1 MSDGRAATEAPLDH
15 EKRSSGRGTLIA
27 GIALLVAGLGLAGFA
42 YVMALASAFSS
53 ASGSSSASGFA
64 TVLLVLGGLAT
75 VAGLGLIVAG
85 AAKVTIRADSGVLVA
100 LWCLAA
106 LPSWFVLPMQL
117 HSDVQNCS
125 LRRTDALCDGAA
137 LAPVRQGRSQSV
149 TLRLERP
156 QPGVEFRSVLPDYA
170 PAWTS
175 RHGDEL
181 HALDAWIYVTEKWE
195 LVLYEPPPL
204 RPSDSG
210 NQRWVAYLRERVS
223 GAEERRWIT
232 TERPNAIVA
241 LSDDDLLLQ
250 HGPTSRLM
258 RLSLRTRESEAIAK
272 DGPESIIDGN
282 TFPVVLPDETTLLMN
297 SNREAPRLLRRGAGR
312 LQSVADAAHASAGI
326 FPGRER
332 MIDVVDERGEYDYST
347 WVTPPGRG
355 DAPVVA
361 AQGYTCVG
369 AQSGVCLLDVRDS
382 TRGPDLATRLR
393 AAVDVRVVFG
403 VLVFVAHLVLSWL
416 FWRAHLDVRKRRSSG
431 DDPED
436 AVVTSQRARRAFVLG
451 VLSIASVMLAVWMVG
466 MPG

>member
-1 MSDGRAATEAPLDH
+1 M
-15 EKRSSGRGTLIA
+15 
-27 GIALLVAGLGLAGFA
+27 LLLGGLGLSAFA

-53 ASGSSSASGFA
+53 ASGSSSASGVA
-64 TVLLVLGGLAT
+64 TVVLVLGAI
-75 VAGLGLIVAG
+75 VAIAGLSLLVAG

-100 LWCLAA
+100 LWCLVTI
-106 LPSWFVLPMQL
+106 PSWFVLPIQL

-125 LRRTDALCDGAA
+125 LRRTDAVCDGSA
-137 LAPVRQGRSQSV
+137 LTPVRQGRSQSV

-156 QPGVEFRSVLPDYA
+156 QPGYEFESVLPDFA

-175 RHGDEL
+175 RRGDEL
-181 HALDAWIYVTEKWE
+181 RALDAWIYVTEKWE

-204 RPSDSG
+204 RSSDSG
-210 NQRWVAYLRERVS
+210 NQRWIAYLRERAD
-223 GAEERRWIT
+223 GAEEQRWIT

-258 RLSLRTRESEAIAK
+258 RLSLRSRTSEVIAK
-272 DGPESIIDGN
+272 EGPESIIDGN
-282 TFPVVLPDETTLLMN
+282 TFPVVLPDGTTLLMN
-297 SNREAPRLLRRGAGR
+297 SNREAPRLLRRGATR
-312 LQSVADAAHASAGI
+312 LESVADAEHAYAGI

-332 MIDVVDERGEYDYST
+332 MIDVMREDGEYDYTT
-347 WVTPPGRG
+347 WVTPPGRS

-369 AQSGVCLLDVRDS
+369 TATGVCLLDVRDP

-393 AAVDVRVVFG
+393 SAVDVRVVFG
-403 VLVFVAHLVLSWL
+403 VLVFIAHLVLSWL
-416 FWRAHLDVRKRRSSG
+416 FGRAHLDVRKRRSSG
-431 DDPED
+431 DEPED
-436 AVVTSQRARRAFVLG
+436 AVVTSQLARRAFVLG
-451 VLSIASVMLAVWMVG
+451 ALSIASVVLAVWMVG